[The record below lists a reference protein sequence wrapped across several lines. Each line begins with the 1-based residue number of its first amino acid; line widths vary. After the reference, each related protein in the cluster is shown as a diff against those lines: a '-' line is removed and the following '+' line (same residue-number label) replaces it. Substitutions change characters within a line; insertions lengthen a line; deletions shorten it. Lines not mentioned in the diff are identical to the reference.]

1 MTANSYKGYINL
13 ILNDEEMAKF
23 YEGNFTNFNILEN
36 EYILLSP
43 ANNPTDIVDKF
54 IYRDNKIEKLKY
66 STIKTDWCGLIKPQ
80 DIYQELALDCLCN
93 RKSKVKILKGVY
105 GSGKDYLMFNK
116 ALELVQKGQ
125 FNKII
130 YVRPNVTL
138 ANVPQIGYLPN
149 GIDEKLQW
157 TLAPLYDKVGGE
169 FGVEQLT
176 RKEMLEMVPLL
187 FIRGRSFENSIVYV
201 TEAQNI
207 TTEIAKVLVSRIGE
221 GSELWLNGDTKQV
234 DNRVYNDDNGVNKMI
249 DKFKGNPLFSYVYLP
264 VTHRSDVANLANL
277 LDE

>member
-1 MTANSYKGYINL
+1 MDYKGYNKL
-13 ILNDEEMAKF
+13 VLNDDQMADF
-23 YEGNFTNFNILEN
+23 YGNPEKYTQGMLDNQ
-36 EYILLSP
+36 YLLIYNDVDVD
-43 ANNPTDIVDKF
+43 AVDKY
-54 IYRDNKIEKLKY
+54 IYRNGKLNKVKY
-66 STIKTDWCGLIKPQ
+66 SNIKTDWCGVIKPQ
-80 DIYQELALDCLCN
+80 DDFQELALDCLCD
-93 RKSKVKILKGVY
+93 RTAKVKIIKGVY

-116 ALELVQKGQ
+116 ALELVSKGQ

-149 GIDEKLQW
+149 GVEEKLQW

-169 FGVEQLT
+169 FGVEQLI

-187 FIRGRSFENSIVYV
+187 FIRGRSFENSIIYV
-201 TEAQNI
+201 TEGQNI

-234 DNRVYNDDNGVNKMI
+234 DNKIYDSDNGVVKMI
-249 DKFKGNPLFSYVYLP
+249 EKFKGNPLFSYVYLP
-264 VTHRSDVANLANL
+264 ITHRSDVANLANL